1 MQPIEQILSNIQT
14 SSDFLN
20 FIGILLTALVSLY
33 IFKRESSTTFIRERH
48 DKLIFPLFDLLEPF
62 LYKDIPEDKM
72 AAAVKIIED
81 NKNISDGKLLE
92 ILYHC
97 SKHPSPEHAKQLC
110 IYVDRTYDKSCWRLG
125 LKLRSITYRINRDQY
140 KHKALLFLWI
150 ILCSLIS
157 IFIAMLFFVACLCG
171 MSVLLSFL
179 YTISDATNPF
189 VTVFIIIFLC
199 SVLIKCFE
207 KFS

>member
-1 MQPIEQILSNIQT
+1 MQPIEQLLSNIQT

-72 AAAVKIIED
+72 ATAIKIIED

-97 SKHPSPEHAKQLC
+97 SKHPSPEHVKQLC
-110 IYVDRTYDKSCWRLG
+110 TYVDRTYDKSCWRLG

-140 KHKALLFLWI
+140 KHKLLLFLWI
-150 ILCSLIS
+150 VVYSLIS
-157 IFIAMLFFVACLCG
+157 IFIAMLVFVACLCG
-171 MSVLLSFL
+171 ISIVLSFL
-179 YTISDATNPF
+179 YTISGATNPF
-189 VTVFIIIFLC
+189 VTAFISIFLC
-199 SVLIKCFE
+199 LVLMKCFE